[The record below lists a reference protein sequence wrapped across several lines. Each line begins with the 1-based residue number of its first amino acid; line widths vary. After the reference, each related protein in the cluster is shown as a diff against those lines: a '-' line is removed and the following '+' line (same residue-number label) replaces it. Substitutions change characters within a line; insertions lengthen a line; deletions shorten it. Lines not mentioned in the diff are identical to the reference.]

1 MISLFQPGDLP
12 PMSAVV
18 KERRAVAS
26 MRRAAMQRTYA
37 AAQINRLTADFV
49 TQRTSANM
57 ELRRGLRTLRAR
69 SRELARND
77 DYMKR
82 FLGLMTSGVVGPA
95 GIRLQV
101 KVEDAA
107 GPSDE
112 QLARSV
118 ERGWTMWSHKEH
130 ASASG
135 KLSWLGAQ
143 RYYQRVLAR
152 DGEVLVQFVEANN
165 PFGFALKF
173 IDVDWLD
180 ETYNVIN
187 PDTGNRVLMSVEVD
201 RYGRPVAY
209 HLTPP
214 AYDYLYPENGR
225 ARQRERFPAADFI
238 HDFLVNEDEEQTR
251 GVPWAHTALKR
262 LYDLGELEE
271 AELISSRIAACKGTY
286 LIPPKGDEE
295 SGEEDDD
302 LHPQTIEAIEPGMS
316 QVTPPGYEVKTVD
329 PQHPNANVVGFHK
342 AIMRGVSVGFEV
354 SYVSLTGDL
363 ESVNYS
369 SIRAGLLEERDF
381 YRALQAHAI
390 ESFCRPVFRR
400 WLDRAVFMGAISGAR
415 PADIPRLQEPKWRP
429 RGWAWVDPLK
439 DVQASVLAINNGLDS
454 HVDVLAE
461 QGEEFEHVM
470 ANLKMAKELA
480 EKYQINISG
489 GAPSKPS
496 IKAEEG
502 SEGDGEDTSHK

>member
-1 MISLFQPGDLP
+1 MISLNLELP

-18 KERRAVAS
+18 NERRRVATQ
-26 MRRAAMQRTYA
+26 RRAALRRTYA

-82 FLGLMTSGVVGPA
+82 FLGLMVSGVIGPA
-95 GIRLQV
+95 GIRLQA
-101 KVEDAA
+101 KVEDSAGAA
-107 GPSDE
+107 DE
-112 QLARSV
+112 LLARAV
-118 ERGWTMWSHKEH
+118 ERAWTTWSHKEH

-152 DGEVLVQFVEANN
+152 DGEVLVQFVEASN

-173 IDVDWLD
+173 VDVDWLD

-225 ARQRERFPAADFI
+225 ARQRERVPAEDFI
-238 HDFLVNEDEEQTR
+238 HDFLVLDDEEQTR
-251 GVPWAHTALKR
+251 GVPWAHTAIKR

-271 AELISSRIAACKGTY
+271 AEMIASRIAACKGTY
-286 LIPPKGDEE
+286 LIPPLGDEDA
-295 SGEEDDD
+295 GAEDDD

-316 QVTPPGYEVKTVD
+316 QVTPPGWDVKVVD

-342 AIMRGVSVGFEV
+342 AMLRGVSAGLEV

-369 SIRAGLLEERDF
+369 SIRAGLLDERDV
-381 YRALQAHAI
+381 YRALQAQAV
-390 ESFCRPVFRR
+390 ESFCRPVYRR
-400 WLDRAVFMGAISGAR
+400 WLNRSVFMGAIPGAR
-415 PADIPRLQEPKWRP
+415 PADIGRLQEPKWRP

-454 HVDVLAE
+454 HIDVLAE
-461 QGEEFEHVM
+461 QGEEFAHIME
-470 ANLKMAKELA
+470 NLKTAKELA
-480 EKYQINISG
+480 EKYQVNITG
-489 GAPSKPS
+489 GPPAKPT
-496 IKAEEG
+496 IKADEG
-502 SEGDGEDTSHK
+502 GQDASHK